1 MASFDDILDHVG
13 QFGLFQKQVFLLMCM
28 ISAVFSPIYVGIVFL
43 GFVPSH
49 RCFNPDLANLSSK
62 CGWSLEEE
70 LNYTVPI
77 LDENIDSSYASQCLQ
92 YDIDWNMTSS
102 SCPSPVH
109 NSTMYGLN
117 RIPVSN
123 CKDGWIYNTTG
134 ASIVTEF
141 NLVCADSWKLDL
153 FQSCVNLGFFLGSL
167 FIGYFADRFG
177 RKPCLL
183 ISLFITAVFGVL
195 VAFAPTYP
203 LVVTFRFI
211 QGLVSKGSWLSGYI
225 LVAEFVGMDHR
236 RTVGIV
242 YQVAFT
248 VGLLVLSGVAYGITN
263 WRWLQLAVTLP
274 NFLFLAYYWCVPES
288 PRWLISQTRK
298 AEAREIIQGIAE
310 KNRKTMPEA
319 LENLTVDEEGDE
331 KQIPSFM
338 DLVRTPQIRK
348 HTFILM
354 YIWFTC
360 AVIYQGLI
368 MHMGTTGENIHF
380 DFFVSAMVEFPAALI
395 IIVTVDRIGRRY
407 PWAVGCIVT
416 GISCLITAFI
426 PNELNW
432 LKVTLGCVSR
442 MGITLS
448 YEMICLVNAEL
459 YPTFI
464 RNLGIM
470 VCSSMCDLGGTITPF
485 LVYRLADVWKEL
497 PLIVFAVLGTLS
509 GILVLLLPE
518 TKGLSLPETIEE
530 AEGMHKQAKAYKKPV
545 TYLEVC
551 TTHQD

>member
-1 MASFDDILDHVG
+1 MTSFDDVLEDIG
-13 QFGLFQKQVFLLMCM
+13 QFGLFQKQLFFIMCF

-43 GFVPSH
+43 GFVPDF
-49 RCFNPDLANLSSK
+49 RCQNPAVEELSRQ
-62 CGWSLEEE
+62 CGWSVEEE
-70 LNYTVPI
+70 YNFTVLPK
-77 LDENIDSSYASQCLQ
+77 DSADALYFSQCLQ
-92 YDIDWNMTSS
+92 YATDWNWTSPSCKEPITNLTALSSKNMTIT
-102 SCPSPVH
+102 SCT
-109 NSTMYGLN
+109 N
-117 RIPVSN
+117 
-123 CKDGWIYNTTG
+123 GWVYDTTG
-134 ASIVTEF
+134 SSIVTEF
-141 NLVCADSWKLDL
+141 NLVCDDSWKLDL
-153 FQSCVNLGFFLGSL
+153 FQSFVNCGFFLGSL
-167 FIGYFADRFG
+167 FIGYIADRFG

-183 ISLFITAVFGVL
+183 ISLLTTAIFGVL

-203 LVVTFRFI
+203 WLVTFRFI

-225 LVAEFVGMDHR
+225 LVAEFVGLDHR

-248 VGLLVLSGVAYGITN
+248 VGLLALAGLAYVVTN

-274 NFLFLAYYWCVPES
+274 NFVFLTYYWCVPES
-288 PRWLISQTRK
+288 PRWLLSQNQKVK
-298 AEAREIIQGIAE
+298 ANKIIEQIAT
-310 KNRKTMPEA
+310 KNKKPIPDT
-319 LENLTVDEEGDE
+319 LKNLTANDDTGD
-331 KQIPSFM
+331 KQVPSFK

-368 MHMGTTGENIHF
+368 MHMGSTSENIYL
-380 DFFVSAMVEFPAALI
+380 DFFVSALVEFPAAFI

-407 PWAVGCIVT
+407 PWAVGCFVTGLACIVT
-416 GISCLITAFI
+416 AFV
-426 PNELNW
+426 PEGLHW

-470 VCSSMCDLGGTITPF
+470 VCSSMCDLGGIITPF
-485 LVYRLADVWKEL
+485 IVYRLSNVWKEL
-497 PLIVFAVLGTLS
+497 PLIVFAVTGTLS
-509 GILVLLLPE
+509 GVFVLFLPE
-518 TKGLSLPETIEE
+518 TKGRALPETIEE
-530 AEGMHKQAKAYKKPV
+530 AENLNK
-545 TYLEVC
+545 
-551 TTHQD
+551 